1 MEKEKAEKQTWFSRT
16 IHILKTTF
24 SGFMDKKCLKMSAS
38 LSYYT
43 IFSLAP
49 MLVLAIALAG
59 LFLGRDA
66 AEGKVFHEINGL
78 VGNTA
83 AAQIQEMIKNVGFS
97 DKKEFALVIGIITLL
112 LGATTVFGDMQDSI
126 NRIWEV
132 RAKPKRGWVKLI
144 KDRLLSSSL
153 VISLGFLLIVSLI
166 LNGILV
172 ALMDYL
178 KNYFSDATV
187 YLFNLLNLTVSFLI
201 IAVLF
206 GVIFKVL
213 PDVKIKWRDVRSG
226 ALFTAALFM
235 VGRLIIGFYI
245 QSSGTESAY
254 GAAGAII
261 VILLWVNYTAA
272 ILYLGATFTRV
283 YAESRGS
290 HIAPAEFAV
299 HVEEKETELHVQEIP
314 PVDKNN
320 GSS

>member
-1 MEKEKAEKQTWFSRT
+1 
-16 IHILKTTF
+16 
-24 SGFMDKKCLKMSAS
+24 
-38 LSYYT
+38 
-43 IFSLAP
+43 
-49 MLVLAIALAG
+49 
-59 LFLGRDA
+59 
-66 AEGKVFHEINGL
+66 
-78 VGNTA
+78 GNTA

-97 DKKEFALVIGIITLL
+97 DKKEFALIIGIITLL

-178 KNYFSDATV
+178 KNYFSDAMV
-187 YLFNLLNLTVSFLI
+187 YLFNLLNLTVSFFI

-213 PDVKIKWRDVRSG
+213 PDVKIKWRDVQSG

-235 VGRLIIGFYI
+235 VGRFIIGFYI
-245 QSSGTESAY
+245 QSSGTES
-254 GAAGAII
+254 
-261 VILLWVNYTAA
+261 
-272 ILYLGATFTRV
+272 
-283 YAESRGS
+283 
-290 HIAPAEFAV
+290 
-299 HVEEKETELHVQEIP
+299 
-314 PVDKNN
+314 
-320 GSS
+320 